1 MRRGVGKWAT
11 DGATALRSRAFLTLL
26 AILTLCA
33 TPLGT
38 GDLFAASSHLFER
51 NAIEAGHGDL
61 PRRVAVTIAIG
72 PTELAASPAHSVG
85 LTVALDDS
93 PDAIAASPLDLA
105 APFDR
110 AVALPEPAG
119 IFAGLEAG
127 FRARAPPL
135 N

>member
-1 MRRGVGKWAT
+1 MRHGLRYRAKRGVRT
-11 DGATALRSRAFLTLL
+11 LRSHAFLTLL

-61 PRRVAVTIAIG
+61 PRRLAVTG
-72 PTELAASPAHSVG
+72 ESSPTELTASPAHSMG
-85 LTVALDDS
+85 LMVAVDNS
-93 PDAIAASPLDLA
+93 HDAIAATPFDLA
-105 APFDR
+105 AAFDR
-110 AVALPEPAG
+110 ATVLPEPDG
-119 IFAGLEAG
+119 VFVGHETG